1 MSFEIC
7 DGGHCYLVTT
17 EVGDGLTK
25 VIVKELSPQELESLE
40 PSEDA

>member
-7 DGGHCYLVTT
+7 DGDRCYLVTT
-17 EVGDGLTK
+17 EVGDGLTR
-25 VIVKELSPQELESLE
+25 VVVKELNPPAQPALE